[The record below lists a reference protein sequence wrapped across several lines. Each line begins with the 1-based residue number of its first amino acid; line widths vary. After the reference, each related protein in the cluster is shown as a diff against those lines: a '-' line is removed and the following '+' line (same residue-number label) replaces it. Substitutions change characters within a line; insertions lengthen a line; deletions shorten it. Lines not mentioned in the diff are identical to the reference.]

1 MAGDIEWIKEE
12 LEKIQSLP
20 TLPVIASRLLNM
32 LDSSNVSMGEVSKII
47 VVDPALTSRILKIA
61 NSPYYGMR
69 NRIDTIKL
77 ALVILGINE
86 IKNVLLSISLFRTF
100 SGEQDEYAFD
110 SKTFWIHSM
119 ATAHFAKKL
128 AKDFRLKSHGEDFTA
143 GLIHDI
149 GKIIIA
155 QYFGEFI
162 PDIEKAIQENNIP
175 NYEAEEKVL
184 GLAHMDIGAWLAEKW
199 KLPPHLI
206 HTIRYHHYAH
216 LSEDNELLC
225 TVVALANLTANFHQF
240 GNDPMADLD
249 SIMNFRGWK
258 LIEEA
263 GSVNEGFDRQE
274 YIMSLA
280 EEADAINA
288 YVQALL

>member
-1 MAGDIEWIKEE
+1 MAGDIDWIKEE

-32 LDSSNVSMGEVSKII
+32 LDSRQVSMSDISKII

-100 SGEQDEYAFD
+100 TTNDDEFQFD
-110 SKTFWIHSM
+110 SQTFWVHSM

-128 AKDFRLKSHGEDFTA
+128 AKDFKLKSHGEDFTA

-149 GKIIIA
+149 GKLIIA
-155 QYFGEFI
+155 QYFSEFL
-162 PDIEKAIQENNIP
+162 PDIDNAIKTDNIP
-175 NYEAEEKVL
+175 NYEAEERVL
-184 GLAHMDIGAWLAEKW
+184 GLSHMDIGAWLADKW
-199 KLPPHLI
+199 KLPAHLI
-206 HTIRYHHYAH
+206 QTIRYHHYAH
-216 LSEDNELLC
+216 LTEEHQLLC
-225 TVVALANLTANFHQF
+225 TIVGLANLIANFHQF

-249 SIMNFRGWK
+249 SILNFKGWE
-258 LIEEA
+258 LIETSIQQEDY
-263 GSVNEGFDRQE
+263 NRQE
-274 YIMSLA
+274 YVLSLS
-280 EEADAINA
+280 EESDAVNA

>member
-1 MAGDIEWIKEE
+1 MAGDIDWIKEE

-32 LDSSNVSMGEVSKII
+32 LDSKTVSMADISKII

-100 SGEQDEYAFD
+100 SMDDEEFQFD

-149 GKIIIA
+149 GKLIIA
-155 QYFGEFI
+155 QYFTEFI
-162 PDIEKAIQENNIP
+162 PDIRKTMQKESIP
-175 NYEAEEKVL
+175 NYEAEEKIL
-184 GLAHMDIGAWLAEKW
+184 GLSHMDIGAWLAEKW
-199 KLPPHLI
+199 KLPAHLI
-206 HTIRYHHYAH
+206 QTIRFHHYAH
-216 LSEDNELLC
+216 LSEEHTLLC
-225 TVVALANLTANFHQF
+225 TIVALANLIANFHQF
-240 GNDPMADLD
+240 GNDTHADLD
-249 SIMNFRGWK
+249 SILNFKGWEM
-258 LIEEA
+258 IETSITQEEF
-263 GSVNEGFDRQE
+263 NRQE
-274 YIMSLA
+274 YIMSLS
-280 EEADAINA
+280 EESEAIEA